1 MDLMRIKW
9 SLVLGILLVGE
20 HADAGF
26 DLNAPDNL
34 VFTGFRV
41 SYDKTLGVGVGVHA
55 SYWDL
60 SVEELFD
67 DLLLLPSSTLGLV
80 WYKGLSRQYI
90 GLQTGSFGRRGV
102 GAGVSGGIF
111 AQQGKQGSFTGK
123 YFELWGATVLGASI
137 RRFIKWDQVVREA
150 PLEWSLFA
158 TYPVLWDG
166 QLRE

>member
-1 MDLMRIKW
+1 MRIRTKL
-9 SLVLGILLVGE
+9 SLVLGLLLVGE

-26 DLNAPDNL
+26 DLSIPDNM

-60 SVEELFD
+60 SVEELFG
-67 DLLLLPSSTLGLV
+67 DLLLFPSSTLGLV

-90 GLQTGSFGRRGV
+90 GLQTGSFGRPGV
-102 GAGVSGGIF
+102 GAGVSGGVF

-123 YFELWGATVLGASI
+123 YFELWGATVLGASV
-137 RRFIKWDQVVREA
+137 RRFIKWGQVVREA

-158 TYPVLWDG
+158 TYPVLRDG
-166 QLRE
+166 KLRE